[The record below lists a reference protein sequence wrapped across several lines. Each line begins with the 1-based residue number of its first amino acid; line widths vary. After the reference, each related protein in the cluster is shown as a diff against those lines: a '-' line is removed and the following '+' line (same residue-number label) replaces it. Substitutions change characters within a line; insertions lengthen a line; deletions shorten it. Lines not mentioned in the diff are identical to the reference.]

1 MTESAVFLIFYAAI
15 HSLFRRNVIAG
26 SLDLNQLEAED
37 LLALSSRP
45 GDLRLRK
52 PDRVSHMR
60 RAAKLSSHLLSSHLL
75 SSHSPFSR
83 ISSPK
88 LAATL
93 IAAVL
98 TLPFASAARADIQIN
113 IDKATQHMTVAVDGA
128 QRYDWPVSTGR
139 PGYDTPTGEFK
150 PNRMDADHFSQEWD
164 NAPMPHAIFIDLKG
178 HAIHGFF
185 DVKHLGLPVS
195 HGCIRLSPDHAATL
209 FDLVKQQGMANTKVA
224 IAGRTPGG
232 DNGPVARSRLPANE
246 TAYSGQAQQPVQ
258 VAPDGGQQG
267 YGQQPY
273 QQQYGQQQYGQQQY
287 GQQQPYGTQQMYGQQ
302 VYAPPPRPAYVQRGF
317 PPQPPP
323 PAYYGGQGY
332 YQPQPNYGYR
342 QW

>member
-1 MTESAVFLIFYAAI
+1 MRSGTAVC
-15 HSLFRRNVIAG
+15 
-26 SLDLNQLEAED
+26 
-37 LLALSSRP
+37 SSRTP
-45 GDLRLRK
+45 RTLCSRHYFWHL
-52 PDRVSHMR
+52 S
-60 RAAKLSSHLLSSHLL
+60 AAA
-75 SSHSPFSR
+75 F
-83 ISSPK
+83 
-88 LAATL
+88 
-93 IAAVL
+93 AAVL
-98 TLPFASAARADIQIN
+98 TIPFASAARADIQIN
-113 IDKATQHMTVAVDGA
+113 IDKATQHMTVAVDGT

-209 FDLVKQQGMANTKVA
+209 FELVKKEGMANTKVA

-232 DNGPVARSRLPANE
+232 DNGPVARSRLPVNE
-246 TAYSGQAQQPVQ
+246 TAYSGQQQPMQ
-258 VAPDGGQQG
+258 VAPNAGQQG
-267 YGQQPY
+267 YGQQQGYSQPQGY
-273 QQQYGQQQYGQQQY
+273 SQQPQQQYGQQDYGS
-287 GQQQPYGTQQMYGQQ
+287 QQMYGQQ
-302 VYAPPPRPAYVQRGF
+302 VYAPPRPAYVQRGF

-323 PAYYGGQGY
+323 PAYYGNQGY
-332 YQPQPNYGYR
+332 YQQQQPYNGQSYR